1 MITRFMLKLSKALY
15 FKHNGTIFDGVIY
28 ANHINIAA
36 SNTTPEYLNDIL
48 KMAPALAD
56 IKRNRQSLA
65 EQFIYRFNHSPTEG
79 VMYAVVQFGH
89 QFVFQLI
96 AMSRQMDAKLVAMN
110 QGVDLSKVGR
120 YECFISVPFEKAPPP
135 PS

>member
-1 MITRFMLKLSKALY
+1 MLKLSKALY